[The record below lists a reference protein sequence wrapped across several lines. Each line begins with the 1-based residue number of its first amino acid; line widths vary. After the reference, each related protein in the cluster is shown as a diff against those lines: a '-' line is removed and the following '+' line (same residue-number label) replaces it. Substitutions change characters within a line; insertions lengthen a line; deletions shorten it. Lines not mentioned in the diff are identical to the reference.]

1 MIRLEEITKSYGHM
15 RVVDEVS
22 FTLPAGATLVLIG
35 PSGCGKSTLLRIV
48 AGLVIPDSGEVFVD
62 DLQLSTETRSDVRD
76 RLGYVIQTGG
86 LFPHLTAVENMT
98 LAARFRGWARDRI
111 QDRVKQLC
119 GLTRFPTDG
128 LSRYPSQLSGGQAQ
142 RVGLMRALM
151 TDPDV
156 LLLDEPLGALD
167 PIIRYDLQQELRA
180 IFRQLKK
187 SVLLVTH
194 DLHEADY
201 FGDELVLLK
210 AGRVEQRGSARQLME
225 QSASDFVAQFVQAQ
239 RTSDFGATS

>member
-1 MIRLEEITKSYGHM
+1 
-15 RVVDEVS
+15 
-22 FTLPAGATLVLIG
+22 
-35 PSGCGKSTLLRIV
+35 
-48 AGLVIPDSGEVFVD
+48 
-62 DLQLSTETRSDVRD
+62 
-76 RLGYVIQTGG
+76 
-86 LFPHLTAVENMT
+86 
-98 LAARFRGWARDRI
+98 
-111 QDRVKQLC
+111 
-119 GLTRFPTDG
+119 
-128 LSRYPSQLSGGQAQ
+128 
-142 RVGLMRALM
+142 MRALM

-201 FGDELVLLK
+201 FGDELVLLR
-210 AGRVEQRGSARQLME
+210 AGHVEQRGSARQLME

-239 RTSDFGATS
+239 RTSDFGAAP